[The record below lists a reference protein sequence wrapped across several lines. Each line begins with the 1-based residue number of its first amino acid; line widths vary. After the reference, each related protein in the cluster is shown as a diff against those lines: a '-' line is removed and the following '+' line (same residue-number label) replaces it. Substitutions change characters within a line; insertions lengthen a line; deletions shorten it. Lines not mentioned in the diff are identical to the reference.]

1 MMSRLWRSRYGRGV
15 LLLSLLWLVFV
26 VALDIRYD
34 MLPRTTVGG
43 LKILMAGWIV
53 VLLLY
58 AGFRLLRLL
67 VGKRT

>member
-26 VALDIRYD
+26 VALDFRFIK
-34 MLPRTTVGG
+34 LPRTPGGG

-53 VLLLY
+53 FLLLY
-58 AGFRLLRLL
+58 AGFRLLRFL

>member
-26 VALDIRYD
+26 VALDVRYD
-34 MLPRTTVGG
+34 MLPRTTLGG
-43 LKILMAGWIV
+43 LKILAAGWIV
-53 VLLLY
+53 AFLLY